1 MSSAPLPAGI
11 TCTTPKLNSVTTSRN
26 LEWKPEATANS
37 LSTIDPATG
46 IGVSMVLTPEDVS
59 DTNLHFGSSMVTSNV
74 QPTWRSPDTKM
85 SARRPV
91 DAIDPDA
98 RGRPLSVAVPGRAWR
113 TPATT
118 DRAPRR
124 WWRKGAVAELS
135 QTRHNHPIEES
146 R

>member
-1 MSSAPLPAGI
+1 QTQVPTADCRRALALSRIGTSPQRAIMSSAPLPAGI

-85 SARRPV
+85 S
-91 DAIDPDA
+91 
-98 RGRPLSVAVPGRAWR
+98 
-113 TPATT
+113 
-118 DRAPRR
+118 
-124 WWRKGAVAELS
+124 
-135 QTRHNHPIEES
+135 
-146 R
+146 